1 MAIHVT
7 VWNEYL
13 HEKQFPEIAS
23 IYPRASTGAS
33 PTFCRKRA

>member
-23 IYPRASTGAS
+23 IRRASTGAS